1 MNSLRCDLNKTV
13 VNSGFIGAVFI
24 TCLLCFTAYAYIDGA
39 TNKTYSVF
47 ESLFTLDKEIIHNNS
62 DFASIFIFRKAMS
75 GYITMF
81 LPIIVAFPF
90 MVSFCAE
97 RNNGLMRFTIIRIG
111 KYKYYL
117 SKFFASF
124 ISGGL
129 AVLIGISIFGII
141 SIILFPN
148 LSSYNLSPEELE
160 GLLPEGIYISV
171 LKTLISAF
179 AYGAVSTLPAFLLSS
194 FCKNPYLITCIPFLL
209 TYIWNTALEKFI
221 SKSIEA
227 GDFEIYEKLSPFYP
241 NALATLCYSYE
252 FDLAAKKTIL
262 FNVIYLFVILISFI
276 LIMNKRRDKGC

>member
-1 MNSLRCDLNKTV
+1 MKSLRCDLNKTII
-13 VNSGFIGAVFI
+13 NSGFIGAVFI
-24 TCLLCFTAYAYIDGA
+24 TFILCFTAYAYIDGA

-47 ESLFTLDKEIIHNNS
+47 EALFTLDKNIIQTNS

-97 RNNGLMRFTIIRIG
+97 RNNGLMRFTITRIG
-111 KYKYYL
+111 KYEYYF

-129 AVLIGISIFGII
+129 AVLIGTIIFGLISVII
-141 SIILFPN
+141 FPG
-148 LSSYNLSPEELE
+148 LSSYNLSPDELE
-160 GLLPEGIYISV
+160 GLLPEGITVTVI
-171 LKTLISAF
+171 KTLASAF
-179 AYGAVSTLPAFLLSS
+179 FYGAVSTLPAFLLSS

-209 TYIWNTALEKFI
+209 TYIWNTTLEKLI
-221 SKSIEA
+221 SKGLEI
-227 GDFEIYEKLSPFYP
+227 GDYEVYDKLSPFYP
-241 NALATLCYSYE
+241 NAIANLCYSSE

-262 FNVIYLFVILISFI
+262 FNIIYAAVMLTGFI
-276 LIMNKRRDKGC
+276 FLMNKRKDKGC